1 MKGGMVEMTRERGRM
16 GRHTTIIFAVITNHE
31 HNLPFKDIVIHQSAR
46 YSGEILR
53 GLHVLQLSCEKAR
66 CTCRGL
72 CHVRSL
78 VRVQRESGAQN
89 GAP

>member
-1 MKGGMVEMTRERGRM
+1 
-16 GRHTTIIFAVITNHE
+16 
-31 HNLPFKDIVIHQSAR
+31 
-46 YSGEILR
+46 
-53 GLHVLQLSCEKAR
+53 LSCEKAR